1 LGWLVRSFTV
11 VVLGGLGSIYGT
23 LIGGILLGVT
33 EAFGASIVGPQYR
46 DLVVFGIFVLVLVI
60 KPEGLSSVFHNL
72 KIPAVLRKSAS
83 NEE

>member
-1 LGWLVRSFTV
+1 
-11 VVLGGLGSIYGT
+11 
-23 LIGGILLGVT
+23 VT